1 MSRLTKN
8 RRFYKIGFFLVL
20 GLLLALIGLLIFGAV
35 RLFGDV
41 DRQAPERAGTDSANE
56 EIVSFQM
63 DIEQANVLLNDM
75 LADDDVPF
83 DFYLA
88 EDGVYLEGEVDAVL
102 STIDLSMRFDPS
114 VQEDGSLMLEANSLS
129 AGFLSVSPENALRMF
144 NQLADLPNWIYL
156 YPEEEH
162 IIIDLREIEE
172 LEPFG
177 LRFNELNLAAS
188 EINVSLVRQ

>member
-1 MSRLTKN
+1 MSRLTQN

-41 DRQAPERAGTDSANE
+41 DRQSPERAGIDSASN

-114 VQEDGSLMLEANSLS
+114 VQEDGSLLLEANSLS

-162 IIIDLREIEE
+162 VIIDLREIEE

-177 LRFNELNLAAS
+177 LRFNELNLTAG
-188 EINVSLVRQ
+188 EIDVSLVRQ

>member
-41 DRQAPERAGTDSANE
+41 DRQSPERAGIDSASN

-114 VQEDGSLMLEANSLS
+114 VQEDGSLLLEANSLS

-162 IIIDLREIEE
+162 VIIDLREIEE

-177 LRFNELNLAAS
+177 LRFNELNLTAG
-188 EINVSLVRQ
+188 EIDVSLVRQ

>member
-1 MSRLTKN
+1 
-8 RRFYKIGFFLVL
+8 
-20 GLLLALIGLLIFGAV
+20 LLIFGAV

-41 DRQAPERAGTDSANE
+41 DRQSPERAGIDSASN

-114 VQEDGSLMLEANSLS
+114 VQEDGSLLLEANSLS

-162 IIIDLREIEE
+162 VIIDLREIEE

-177 LRFNELNLAAS
+177 LRFNELNLTAG
-188 EINVSLVRQ
+188 EIDVSLVRQ